1 MEKPG
6 WEVKAQAAFDKYLTD
21 LKATLPAD
29 ANFRDIEQAMLKF
42 SPEMMRKTAE
52 ALANA
57 KDFSPSEERGT

>member
-1 MEKPG
+1 MDKNQ
-6 WEVKAQAAFDKYLTD
+6 WEDKARAAFEHYIED

-42 SPEMMRKTAE
+42 SPELLRKTAE

-57 KDFSPSEERGT
+57 EDFSPSE